1 MVLISFSLM
10 TNNVEYLLLCILY
23 ISEKMRERENRVSE
37 ELILKLF
44 KCSLREK
51 VYLKLNQVAQI

>member
-1 MVLISFSLM
+1 M

>member
-1 MVLISFSLM
+1 MEGDRSA
-10 TNNVEYLLLCILY
+10 ILK
-23 ISEKMRERENRVSE
+23 EVRLKTTKMRERENRVSE

-51 VYLKLNQVAQI
+51 VYLKLNQVAQIWELASY